1 MDAKEKLIRDTL
13 GLKLPGAGRKNYS
26 VKAGAGGGKT
36 TLLSQRICN
45 QLLLGTP
52 IEEFVIITY
61 TNAAAAELREKITVR
76 LQQLIREGIPD
87 ALQRENAGKALNTV
101 ELMQVSTIHA
111 FLFKLLRENAFE
123 SGVVTD
129 AKMLEDFEDRARRTK
144 FFDAWYHMHFDEM
157 KAFATDWVLSTSRGY
172 KTDHTREVFENMFHD
187 LANVREEVVYDTSDH
202 SAALA
207 KEAKDYVTY
216 WLPVLRNFKSEFINN
231 QPRKK
236 DKAGTPYK
244 WLKGPQ
250 EIIDAISLTEGRN
263 ACGIEEACI
272 LSKALSGIKKIVDK
286 GDNFYYN
293 GLEPNWK
300 LSSVIP
306 DFSGGE
312 LDWNFS
318 KFYEEFVVNA
328 EKAAK
333 VVEYVCKM
341 REEYQK
347 QID

>member
-250 EIIDAISLTEGRN
+250 EIIDAISL
-263 ACGIEEACI
+263 
-272 LSKALSGIKKIVDK
+272 
-286 GDNFYYN
+286 
-293 GLEPNWK
+293 
-300 LSSVIP
+300 
-306 DFSGGE
+306 
-312 LDWNFS
+312 
-318 KFYEEFVVNA
+318 
-328 EKAAK
+328 
-333 VVEYVCKM
+333 
-341 REEYQK
+341 
-347 QID
+347 